1 MIPYVENLELFPNLF
16 QQCFLVLK
24 LQCGEPTHRPTRRN
38 DPASYKE
45 RGGLRSRASHPLAV
59 DSSKSEGR
67 NDSMLKRGGR
77 GKRSLVRGQLFTKR
91 FLCTTSTQLALQ
103 PQVNKR
109 KRKAKKGQH
118 GFWPSPE
125 NQLQFLDT
133 ISASLGVTKVLFM
146 EI

>member
-1 MIPYVENLELFPNLF
+1 MAQPFTKNEVGFVPVRRILLF
-16 QQCFLVLK
+16 
-24 LQCGEPTHRPTRRN
+24 G
-38 DPASYKE
+38 
-45 RGGLRSRASHPLAV
+45 V

-67 NDSMLKRGGR
+67 NDSMLKQRG

-109 KRKAKKGQH
+109 RKKKAKKGQH

-125 NQLQFLDT
+125 NQRQFLDT
-133 ISASLGVTKVLFM
+133 ISASLGVTKVLSRKANDSIFK
-146 EI
+146 